1 MLMKKKY
8 IKPIVV
14 RVLIDYAIT
23 LQMGTPPANPPP
35 RGGGSKNNGNNT
47 PFQSPFGD
55 KPFS

>member
-1 MLMKKKY
+1 MMIKKRY
-8 IKPIVV
+8 IKPIVA

-35 RGGGSKNNGNNT
+35 RGSGSKGNNDSQ